1 MEFDRSGFERGS
13 FFADRRVEFFEI
25 ANEALELAEAVE
37 DAIFAV
43 ESGDRGGGGFHET
56 AGIVGAP
63 PAVLEILFFGG
74 IELGGVNF
82 ADLVFEQIDFVF
94 GGILRIAKFLECR
107 VFRAPCT
114 VGFAISGEL
123 VF

>member
-1 MEFDRSGFERGS
+1 MEF
-13 FFADRRVEFFEI
+13 
-25 ANEALELAEAVE
+25 AEAVE

-43 ESGDRGGGGFHET
+43 ECGDRGGSRFHQA
-56 AGIVGAP
+56 AGIVGTAP
-63 PAVLEILFFGG
+63 TVFEILLFGG

-94 GGILRIAKFLECR
+94 GRIFRIAKFLDCR